1 MISSAP
7 LVSVLMTS
15 YCREKYIA
23 NAIES
28 VLASTYV
35 NFELIIVDDGSTDK
49 TLEIA
54 KDYAAKDKRVKVFI
68 NEKNLGDYPNRN
80 KAASLANGKY
90 LKYIDS
96 DDYIYP
102 HGLQVLVS
110 MMEAYPEAGWG
121 LCSLIQDI
129 RQPFPLLLSP
139 KEAYEYNY
147 RGPGLFHKAP
157 LSSIIRKDIFD
168 QIGGFSEIRMVG
180 DFDMWHKLAQKH
192 PVLLMPDGIVWY
204 REHNEQE
211 INSRKKF
218 AVTYSDVKFKYLLS
232 PDCPLEKQEIV
243 EILSAAKTV
252 LVKQIIFYSLRL
264 KYDIVKEHIL
274 LLKNHIKNSQAKR

>member
-1 MISSAP
+1 MTSNAP

-49 TLEIA
+49 TVEIA
-54 KDYAAKDKRVKVFI
+54 QSYAAKDKRIKFFV

-80 KAASLANGKY
+80 RAASLASGKY
-90 LKYIDS
+90 LKYVDS

-110 MMEAYPEAGWG
+110 MMEANPEAGWG

-147 RGPGLFHKAP
+147 DGPGL
-157 LSSIIRKDIFD
+157 
-168 QIGGFSEIRMVG
+168 
-180 DFDMWHKLAQKH
+180 
-192 PVLLMPDGIVWY
+192 
-204 REHNEQE
+204 
-211 INSRKKF
+211 
-218 AVTYSDVKFKYLLS
+218 
-232 PDCPLEKQEIV
+232 
-243 EILSAAKTV
+243 
-252 LVKQIIFYSLRL
+252 
-264 KYDIVKEHIL
+264 
-274 LLKNHIKNSQAKR
+274 

>member
-1 MISSAP
+1 
-7 LVSVLMTS
+7 MTS

-35 NFELIIVDDGSTDK
+35 NFELVIVDDGSTDK
-49 TLEIA
+49 TVEIA
-54 KDYAAKDKRVKVFI
+54 QSYAAKDKRIKFFV

-80 KAASLANGKY
+80 RAASLASGKY
-90 LKYIDS
+90 LKYVDS

-110 MMEAYPEAGWG
+110 MMEANPDAGWG

-147 RGPGLFHKAP
+147 DGPGLFHKAP
-157 LSSIIRKDIFD
+157 LSSIIRKDVFD
-168 QIGGFSEIRMVG
+168 RVGGFSKIRMVG
-180 DFDMWHKLAQKH
+180 DFDMWHRLAQKN

-204 REHNEQE
+204 REHDEQE
-211 INSRKKF
+211 VNSRKKF
-218 AVTYSDVKFKYLLS
+218 AVTYSDIKFKYLLS
-232 PDCPLEKQEIV
+232 PDCPLERSEV
-243 EILSAAKTV
+243 VRILSGNKKATIKRIV
-252 LVKQIIFYSLRL
+252 FYALRL
-264 KYDIVKEHIL
+264 RYDVVKEHIL
-274 LLKNHIKNSQAKR
+274 LLLNHIKNSKGLR